1 MLEGDPVEM
10 PGPVGFIKFNALL
23 FYELILQSSVPG
35 ESADGDGD
43 AAGVAV
49 ELEVAVADPV
59 DLRDDDVARLVLD
72 PLQERLNPTLL
83 ERQNSLSNWLIA
95 NLF

>member
-1 MLEGDPVEM
+1 MN
-10 PGPVGFIKFNALL
+10 FAK
-23 FYELILQSSVPG
+23 SSVPG

-49 ELEVAVADPV
+49 ELEVAVADAV

-72 PLQERLNPTLL
+72 PLQ
-83 ERQNSLSNWLIA
+83 
-95 NLF
+95 

>member
-1 MLEGDPVEM
+1 MN
-10 PGPVGFIKFNALL
+10 FAK
-23 FYELILQSSVPG
+23 SSVPG

-83 ERQNSLSNWLIA
+83 ERQNSLSNWPIA

>member
-1 MLEGDPVEM
+1 M
-10 PGPVGFIKFNALL
+10 
-23 FYELILQSSVPG
+23 PG

-43 AAGVAV
+43 AARVAV

>member
-1 MLEGDPVEM
+1 MN
-10 PGPVGFIKFNALL
+10 FAK
-23 FYELILQSSVPG
+23 SSVPG

-59 DLRDDDVARLVLD
+59 DLRDDDVARLVFD
-72 PLQERLNPTLL
+72 PLEERLNPSLVE
-83 ERQNSLSNWLIA
+83 ERSNKI
-95 NLF
+95 NIDMVH

>member
-1 MLEGDPVEM
+1 MLERDPVEM
-10 PGPVGFIKFNALL
+10 PGPVGFIKLMQCTAVLSVNFAK
-23 FYELILQSSVPG
+23 SSVPG

-43 AAGVAV
+43 AAGMAV

-72 PLQERLNPTLL
+72 PLQERLNPPLL
-83 ERQNSLSNWLIA
+83 DRQYD
-95 NLF
+95 

>member
-1 MLEGDPVEM
+1 M
-10 PGPVGFIKFNALL
+10 
-23 FYELILQSSVPG
+23 
-35 ESADGDGD
+35 
-43 AAGVAV
+43 AV

-83 ERQNSLSNWLIA
+83 ERQNGLSNWLI
-95 NLF
+95 NC